1 MRGLMLTISG
11 ALTDDAAGLAGVRV
25 PVPVRDNT
33 DLDAVLAFGVQVFQN
48 HPGLLYQLMFRL
60 QGPTKSSQKQKTR

>member
-25 PVPVRDNT
+25 PVSDDA
-33 DLDAVLAFGVQVFQN
+33 DLDTVLAFGVQVVQN

-60 QGPTKSSQKQKTR
+60 QGPTESSQKLKTR